1 MIDVGVN
8 VIVLELYLFLSS
20 DDTSDD
26 TCIQSLEMLSGTF
39 DENHDISTDVR

>member
-8 VIVLELYLFLSS
+8 VIVLELYPFLSS

-26 TCIQSLEMLSGTF
+26 MCIQSLEMLSGTF
-39 DENHDISTDVR
+39 DANHDISTDVR